1 MRTNDTMIKT
11 RSVLTFQMTQ
21 QIAAQ
26 TDHIKL
32 LSKLQGIIK
41 GRTQAKYFD
50 KDT

>member
-1 MRTNDTMIKT
+1 MRTNDTMVKT

-32 LSKLQGIIK
+32 LSKLQGIK